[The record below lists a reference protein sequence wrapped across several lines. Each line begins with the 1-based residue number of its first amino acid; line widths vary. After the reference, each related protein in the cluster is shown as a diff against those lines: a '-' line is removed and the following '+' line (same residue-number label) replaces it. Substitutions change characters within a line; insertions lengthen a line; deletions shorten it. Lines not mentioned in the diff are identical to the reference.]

1 VVKFSDGAKST
12 ERLFQGCLHVSQDR
26 IDAVRRAI
34 AEFRRQHGI
43 TPTAALGQIW
53 MISVTASPRLVR
65 ASSVESCENLKG
77 RRSRH
82 DYSGK
87 I

>member
-1 VVKFSDGAKST
+1 MVKFSDGAKST

-43 TPTAALGQIW
+43 TPTAALGHIW
-53 MISVTASPRLVR
+53 MISVTASPRLVL
-65 ASSVESCENLKG
+65 ASPIESHDLLKG
-77 RRSRH
+77 RRTQH